1 MPPTVAVV
9 DCGWTG
15 MEAGESCSQWLA
27 LAVVEGGSSSDAD
40 AAGSRRGSGG
50 EGEGGGGY
58 RIHQEGGRR
67 LARRGRDGRRHGWG
81 LGQSQLHFSL
91 STCTVLDV
99 YDIQRVCR
107 PGGHRNRAP
116 FLNSIASKYE
126 ISNATTKVGKHIRQT
141 CHVGD

>member
-50 EGEGGGGY
+50 EGEGGGGTGFIK
-58 RIHQEGGRR
+58 REEGG
-67 LARRGRDGRRHGWG
+67 LHAGVETEEGTGGDWDNHNSISLCLLVPFWTSTISRGCVVLVGTETE
-81 LGQSQLHFSL
+81 LHF
-91 STCTVLDV
+91 
-99 YDIQRVCR
+99 
-107 PGGHRNRAP
+107 
-116 FLNSIASKYE
+116 
-126 ISNATTKVGKHIRQT
+126 
-141 CHVGD
+141 